1 MLVSPQHMVNTSVT
15 GPLQERGEG
24 VLGVIQLKKA
34 VLLLR
39 SSSRIKGFFPNVA
52 TNFCNVWT
60 MILPSCMSPEIQDHL
75 SSNTYQSANIA
86 KDIFLKN
93 LFVDPPFSNI
103 MTMKERAHF
112 HKFFR
117 EIEQF
122 DVIRPQFMWMVMT
135 CLQYN

>member
-1 MLVSPQHMVNTSVT
+1 
-15 GPLQERGEG
+15 
-24 VLGVIQLKKA
+24 
-34 VLLLR
+34 
-39 SSSRIKGFFPNVA
+39 
-52 TNFCNVWT
+52 
-60 MILPSCMSPEIQDHL
+60 MSPEIQAHL
-75 SSNTYQSANIA
+75 SSITYQSANIA